1 MANPSVKKTV
11 GPVAMSNTMT
21 TNIYNNTSALIYDI
35 IKHIHIAN
43 KAATA
48 VTFRLFLGATGAN
61 AAGTELFY
69 DVSIPAGSYFDWY
82 GNLKMTS
89 SDFLVGG
96 ASAATSLTITVMGEQ
111 YVV

>member
-43 KAATA
+43 KANHEKNWT
-48 VTFRLFLGATGAN
+48 N
-61 AAGTELFY
+61 A
-69 DVSIPAGSYFDWY
+69 
-82 GNLKMTS
+82 
-89 SDFLVGG
+89 
-96 ASAATSLTITVMGEQ
+96 SLTIVGGIP
-111 YVV
+111 